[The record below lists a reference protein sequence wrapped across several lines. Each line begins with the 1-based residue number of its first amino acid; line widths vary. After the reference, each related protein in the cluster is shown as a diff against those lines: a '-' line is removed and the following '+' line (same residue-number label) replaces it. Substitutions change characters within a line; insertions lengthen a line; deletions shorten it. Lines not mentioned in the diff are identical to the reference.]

1 MDRLPFGVSRLDRI
15 IGGGSPPGTVV
26 LLAGEAGAGAREF
39 LYTAAVI
46 NGLAHTDE
54 EQFDL
59 HYGSLHE
66 NAQVPEEIRYVS
78 FTANEDELRRELTD
92 VIDDE
97 IVTPA
102 MEAITYEDLSSKYF
116 QMSPVPRSWYA
127 GERQTIS
134 ELGDRDDRHDVL
146 EALGDSLD
154 EHASNNLVLI
164 DSLSDLTVLA
174 DDHLSWSDI
183 SLLVRGLQKA
193 ARSWNG
199 LILVHVNTE
208 GLTSEELGRLVGS
221 TDGTILFEWSAG
233 GNELDRTMVVKEF
246 RGVLPVIE
254 EEDIV
259 RFETEIHEAGLDISN
274 VRKIR

>member
-46 NGLAHTDE
+46 NGLARTDE
-54 EQFDL
+54 AQFDL

-66 NAQVPEEIRYVS
+66 NARIPEEIRYVS
-78 FTANEDELRRELTD
+78 FTANKKELRRELTD
-92 VIDDE
+92 VIDGE

-102 MEAITYEDLSSKYF
+102 MEAIIYEDLSSKYF

-134 ELGDRDDRHDVL
+134 ELGARDDRHDVL

-183 SLLVRGLQKA
+183 ALLVRGLQKA

-208 GLTSEELGRLVGS
+208 GLTSEEFGRLVGS